1 MGRGASKI
9 GSGSAGGSTGGGGAT
24 AKAEQAF
31 YDLPKNAKRTEIKTM
46 VDGAPNGTTI
56 AMKEG
61 ATTVIYQKVGE
72 NPIQSIWMR
81 TTSTGG
87 GEDMASNYDSGYIV
101 SDIQNMVKSKNV
113 VKGLTVEQKK
123 KYKSHFN
130 SIKGQF
136 NIK

>member
-1 MGRGASKI
+1 MGRGKSK
-9 GSGSAGGSTGGGGAT
+9 AGGGSSRASGGGGVT
-24 AKAEQAF
+24 AKVEQTF

-72 NPIQSIWMR
+72 NPIRSVWMR

-87 GEDMASNYDSGYIV
+87 GEDMASNYDNGYIV
-101 SDIQNMVKSKNV
+101 SDIQRMVKSKNV
-113 VKGLTVEQKK
+113 VKGLTTEQKK
-123 KYKSHFN
+123 KSKSHFN
-130 SIKGQF
+130 SIKGHF